1 MPRGWVFVVALG
13 CASPVLA
20 QSQDRPEEII
30 DPNGPGSQQGDPTR
44 VPLPPAGPSRDA
56 FLKEFIRVEPQGNAA
71 SIGGHP
77 LSAYDFYK
85 RVDRPDLAARADERT
100 RQRIWLISGS
110 ALVLVAGVTGGA
122 IEFATAQNPNDPSCS
137 VSVTAYNA
145 CIDAHNRNRNI
156 GIALIA
162 LSVAASAGM
171 FTWAMLIPE
180 MVTTPQETV
189 KLAADYN
196 RALSKKYGAPGA
208 TFHLLPALAPGYA
221 GLVARLTF

>member
-30 DPNGPGSQQGDPTR
+30 DPNGPGAHHGDSNR

-56 FLKEFIRVEPQGNAA
+56 FLREFITVDPQANAA
-71 SIGGHP
+71 SLGGHSI
-77 LSAYDFYK
+77 SAYDFYK

-100 RQRIWLISGS
+100 RQRIWLISG
-110 ALVLVAGVTGGA
+110 AVLVLAGGVTGGTIA
-122 IEFATAQNPNDPSCS
+122 FATAQNPNDPSCA
-137 VSVTAYNA
+137 VDVYTYNA
-145 CIDAHNRNRNI
+145 CIDAHNKNRNI

-162 LSVAASAGM
+162 TSVAVSAGM

-180 MVTTPQETV
+180 MVTTPQETLT
-189 KLAADYN
+189 LATGYN
-196 RALSKKYGAPGA
+196 RGLSKKYGAPGA
-208 TFHLLPALAPGYA
+208 TFRLLPALAPGYA